1 MRHVSW
7 LIALFF
13 SWSSALAQDGAPSRC
28 HVFIDYN
35 FIWTLEMVQSPSQS
49 NVPILNIITF
59 EEGTWDLRP
68 DQIHLQNPSGQEA
81 EIKRFSM
88 DTGIEDEPYLTP
100 YLKVQGDSFIGLDL
114 EGDFQNFGE
123 LQRVYIDLGDSRFEL
138 QAVDCLDFEGIAER
152 INQVNFDSPD
162 VREDYAVLQIQLMG
176 RRVARPRF

>member
-1 MRHVSW
+1 MRHVFR
-7 LIALFF
+7 LIVFLLF
-13 SWSSALAQDGAPSRC
+13 WGPVWAQDGDPSRC
-28 HVFIDYN
+28 HVFIDYD
-35 FIWTLEMVQSPSQS
+35 FIWTLEVVQSPAQS

-59 EEGTWDLRP
+59 EDGTWDLRP
-68 DQIHLQNPSGQEA
+68 DQIHLQSPSGQEA
-81 EIKRFSM
+81 EIQRFSL

-100 YLKVQGDSFIGLDL
+100 YLKVQGDSFIGMDL

-162 VREDYAVLQIQLMG
+162 VRQDYDVLQIDLLG
-176 RRVARPRF
+176 RREARPRF